1 MNHFKISLIKSALR
15 LLGSAGTCISM
26 IFYNY
31 WLAIVILAVSYGFA
45 EMLGVLEELF
55 DKRKEN

>member
-1 MNHFKISLIKSALR
+1 
-15 LLGSAGTCISM
+15 M

-31 WLAIVILAVSYGFA
+31 WLAIVILAASYGFA
-45 EMLGVLEELF
+45 EILGVLEELF

>member
-31 WLAIVILAVSYGFA
+31 
-45 EMLGVLEELF
+45 
-55 DKRKEN
+55 